1 VVKEQRKTQNV
12 LSKAFLIYSKQTPD
26 SFFKRHHPL
35 AFCGRNS
42 NVGIVLQFF
51 LISLAHF
58 YTVLTFSKL

>member
-58 YTVLTFSKL
+58 